1 MKTVILFLSIVL
13 VSFQEPKKNQIARVY
28 FAQNSSEILEVN
40 PIDKKT
46 KAQTVINEFVKRV
59 QAENGGIKLMVCTNF
74 DETNRKKL
82 DDTRLMAVHDALIK
96 SGVTTSIQRQWPHI
110 SINLTVHSKS
120 VIEAEKSQIKKDSL
134 KAYNRFV
141 EIKYLPRAK

>member
-28 FAQNSSEILEVN
+28 FAQNSSEILEIN

-46 KAQTVINEFVKRV
+46 KTTSVLNEFAKRV
-59 QAENGGIKLMVCTNF
+59 KSEDGGIKLMVCTNY

-82 DDTRLMAVHDALIK
+82 DDNRLTAVNDAFNKL
-96 SGVTTSIQRQWPHI
+96 GVTHSIQRQYPHV

-120 VIEAEKSQIKKDSL
+120 VIEAEKSELKKDSL

-141 EIKYLPRAK
+141 EIKFLPRAK